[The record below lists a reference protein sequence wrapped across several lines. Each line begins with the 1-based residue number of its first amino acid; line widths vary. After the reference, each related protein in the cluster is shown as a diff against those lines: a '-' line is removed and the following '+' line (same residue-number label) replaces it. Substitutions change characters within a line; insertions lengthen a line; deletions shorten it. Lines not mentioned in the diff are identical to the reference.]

1 MTHPLSSTMGT
12 MTSAC
17 RDRRGECQGLAPSTP
32 APGGQRTLLSS
43 GSKELTED
51 TAFEQELEEQQGLP
65 QTETWD
71 ATAQVK
77 GQAWTKAEKQVTNG
91 ERAGG
96 QAEERIHGRRGRDD
110 TREQLDR
117 NLNFIR
123 GPEIWGGTKIR
134 SQH

>member
-1 MTHPLSSTMGT
+1 M
-12 MTSAC
+12 
-17 RDRRGECQGLAPSTP
+17 
-32 APGGQRTLLSS
+32 SS

-51 TAFEQELEEQQGLP
+51 TAFEQELKEQQGLP

-71 ATAQVK
+71 ETAQVK

-96 QAEERIHGRRGRDD
+96 QAGERIHGRRGRDN

-123 GPEIWGGTKIR
+123 VPEIWGVGGKIR
-134 SQH
+134 SQHWI